1 MASGLGVSQWRQ
13 GVRSASHRVT
23 LHCTWTRLRHTGG
36 SPGPKDGRR
45 SLASL
50 HPTARGRGAPDIPSN
65 VSTLLPP
72 RRAKAT
78 PRKGPN
84 RASVVGTARCFQIMA
99 WCKWRDHRTLSP
111 CYCCPSC
118 CYPLPSYNE
127 QPPPH
132 CQSSSGHIH
141 SIQEAGM
148 PSASLLKIGRMKF
161 TCCTTIRWAACR
173 PQNFPLGASQAN
185 HRCLTQTAASPLL
198 PKFLGSWAPGYANL
212 IYTRDRPLP
221 CFLEHSSLVST

>member
-13 GVRSASHRVT
+13 GVRSVSHRVI
-23 LHCTWTRLRHTGG
+23 LHCTWTRLRHTRR

-45 SLASL
+45 SLASP

-78 PRKGPN
+78 PRKGAN
-84 RASVVGTARCFQIMA
+84 GASVVGTARFFQIMA
-99 WCKWRDHRTLSP
+99 WCKWRDHPTLSP

-148 PSASLLKIGRMKF
+148 PSASLLKIGRMKLLAAQQSAGLHADRKISLLARLKR
-161 TCCTTIRWAACR
+161 TIDVSPR
-173 PQNFPLGASQAN
+173 PPHLLCFPIFCGLGPQGM
-185 HRCLTQTAASPLL
+185 P
-198 PKFLGSWAPGYANL
+198 
-212 IYTRDRPLP
+212 I
-221 CFLEHSSLVST
+221 